1 MGAPLCAPSPYTRL
15 EKRTVILS
23 GFEGVGY
30 RATGVPRRACVY
42 LPHTYDLT
50 KMKSGLNIPTMHPV
64 TPKPNNQMESPFDP
78 WSPATP
84 RTLRDV
90 PYGVTID
97 PKGNISYHGEDGDLT
112 LAEVYDSVKY
122 IMRKG
127 HGV

>member
-1 MGAPLCAPSPYTRL
+1 
-15 EKRTVILS
+15 
-23 GFEGVGY
+23 
-30 RATGVPRRACVY
+30 
-42 LPHTYDLT
+42 
-50 KMKSGLNIPTMHPV
+50 MHPV